1 MTGMKRITGMIRMT
15 GMTGMLVFKPK
26 YWADLF
32 NCILFLL
39 FFCLLLH
46 CLAVRISLP
55 FHIFLQVVIVLIQV
69 YNWEIQH
76 HSLVCRCGL
85 ADILYMTGMTRMTGM
100 TKITGMTRMTRMTGK
115 TRMPGMTRMTGMTGM
130 TRMTG
135 KTRMTGMTNMTG
147 ITGMTGMTGVTN
159 MTEITKMT
167 EMTGMTRVTGKTK
180 LMRMTGMTRIT
191 RVEIPRTRIAH
202 RLGYHGYCAGIH
214 IFGNTKPVNCWG
226 VANCIHMYT

>member
-32 NCILFLL
+32 NYILFVL

-85 ADILYMTGMTRMTGM
+85 ADILYMTGMTKM
-100 TKITGMTRMTRMTGK
+100 TGMTRMTRMTK
-115 TRMPGMTRMTGMTGM
+115 ITGMTWM

-135 KTRMTGMTNMTG
+135 KTRMTGRQG
-147 ITGMTGMTGVTN
+147 
-159 MTEITKMT
+159 
-167 EMTGMTRVTGKTK
+167 
-180 LMRMTGMTRIT
+180 
-191 RVEIPRTRIAH
+191 
-202 RLGYHGYCAGIH
+202 
-214 IFGNTKPVNCWG
+214 
-226 VANCIHMYT
+226 

>member
-32 NCILFLL
+32 NYILFVL

-85 ADILYMTGMTRMTGM
+85 ADILYMTGMTKM
-100 TKITGMTRMTRMTGK
+100 TGMTRMTRMTKITGMTWM
-115 TRMPGMTRMTGMTGM
+115 TRMTKITGMTWMTRMTKMTGMTRMTRMTKITGMTWM

-135 KTRMTGMTNMTG
+135 KTRMTGMTG
-147 ITGMTGMTGVTN
+147 RQG
-159 MTEITKMT
+159 
-167 EMTGMTRVTGKTK
+167 
-180 LMRMTGMTRIT
+180 
-191 RVEIPRTRIAH
+191 
-202 RLGYHGYCAGIH
+202 
-214 IFGNTKPVNCWG
+214 
-226 VANCIHMYT
+226 

>member
-1 MTGMKRITGMIRMT
+1 MKRITGMIRMT

-32 NCILFLL
+32 NYILFVL

-85 ADILYMTGMTRMTGM
+85 ADILYMTGMTKMTGM
-100 TKITGMTRMTRMTGK
+100 TRMTKITGMTWMTRMTKITGMTWMTRMTKMTGMTRMTRMTK
-115 TRMPGMTRMTGMTGM
+115 ITGMTWM

-135 KTRMTGMTNMTG
+135 KTRMTGMTG
-147 ITGMTGMTGVTN
+147 RQG
-159 MTEITKMT
+159 
-167 EMTGMTRVTGKTK
+167 
-180 LMRMTGMTRIT
+180 
-191 RVEIPRTRIAH
+191 
-202 RLGYHGYCAGIH
+202 
-214 IFGNTKPVNCWG
+214 
-226 VANCIHMYT
+226 

>member
-32 NCILFLL
+32 NYILFVL

-85 ADILYMTGMTRMTGM
+85 ADILYMTGMTKMTGM
-100 TKITGMTRMTRMTGK
+100 TRMTKITGMTWMTRMTKITGMTWMTRMTKMTGMTRMTRMTK
-115 TRMPGMTRMTGMTGM
+115 ITGMTWM

-135 KTRMTGMTNMTG
+135 KTRMTGMTG
-147 ITGMTGMTGVTN
+147 RQG
-159 MTEITKMT
+159 
-167 EMTGMTRVTGKTK
+167 
-180 LMRMTGMTRIT
+180 
-191 RVEIPRTRIAH
+191 
-202 RLGYHGYCAGIH
+202 
-214 IFGNTKPVNCWG
+214 
-226 VANCIHMYT
+226 

>member
-15 GMTGMLVFKPK
+15 GMTGMLVFKLK

-32 NCILFLL
+32 NYILFVLL
-39 FFCLLLH
+39 FCLLLH

-85 ADILYMTGMTRMTGM
+85 ADILYMTGMTKM
-100 TKITGMTRMTRMTGK
+100 TGMTRMTRMTK
-115 TRMPGMTRMTGMTGM
+115 ITGMTWM

-135 KTRMTGMTNMTG
+135 KTRMTGMTG
-147 ITGMTGMTGVTN
+147 RQG
-159 MTEITKMT
+159 
-167 EMTGMTRVTGKTK
+167 
-180 LMRMTGMTRIT
+180 
-191 RVEIPRTRIAH
+191 
-202 RLGYHGYCAGIH
+202 
-214 IFGNTKPVNCWG
+214 
-226 VANCIHMYT
+226 